1 MYKLEKYEKAIILVL
16 LAALLAGLSL
26 KIFHRSNQMIDLKV
40 REFDSESVA
49 KERETININEADE
62 ETLARLDG
70 ISPSLAKRITAYRA
84 ENGYFRS
91 IEELK
96 KIKGIG
102 NKLLEKIKDDISI
115 E

>member
-1 MYKLEKYEKAIILVL
+1 MFDLEKREKAIILILLAVL
-16 LAALLAGLSL
+16 LTGLLFRTFHRPNRVTDL
-26 KIFHRSNQMIDLKV
+26 KIRQFDYDRSD
-40 REFDSESVA
+40 
-49 KERETININEADE
+49 KEREKININEAGE
-62 ETLARLDG
+62 ETLAGLDG
-70 ISPSLAKRITAYRA
+70 IGPSVAKRIVEYRA